1 MHFVVEQF
9 WSALMFWNVFFEGA
23 IINIYSKIIY
33 FLIFHY
39 LLCGSMAKRIENM
52 AINTYSSWWKEFV
65 TLEEQILYSYYGKM
79 KAYTLRCKH

>member
-1 MHFVVEQF
+1 
-9 WSALMFWNVFFEGA
+9 
-23 IINIYSKIIY
+23 
-33 FLIFHY
+33 
-39 LLCGSMAKRIENM
+39 MAKRIENM